1 MKHAKKL
8 LAALL
13 ALAMMLAMAVP
24 AFADKGTYG
33 TTGTITINKAVN
45 GQTYKIYRIFDLESF
60 DDGNNAYS
68 YKLNATWNG
77 FENYDKG
84 GVSASQF
91 FTIENGYIKWVDGK
105 NNTEGAAEFAKLAK
119 AYLADHTA
127 ITPIDSKEATG
138 TTVTFTNMDLGYYLV
153 DTSLGT
159 LLSLNT
165 SKPNAAIDEKNEVP
179 SIDKVVSS
187 SNTYGTATSSDAQ
200 IGDTVYYKV
209 TIHAKKGAEGYI
221 LNDTMSVGLTFNND
235 IVIKNGANALTAG
248 TDYTVKTGDDAVDCT
263 FVVEFT
269 QSYLDGLTDNAD
281 LEVTYTAT
289 LNEKAKVDTAS
300 TNKAKLE
307 YGEKHNTVEK
317 ETTTNTYKFDLVK
330 IDGSDKKLIDGAKFE
345 LYEDAECS
353 AAKQVKFTVSADKE
367 TYKVSTAEGATGTIE
382 VKDGKVT
389 IEGLDKKTYYLK
401 EKQAPSGYNT
411 LAEAVKVNVA
421 EDAVRSEVVT
431 TTSGEDKIYDKGGK
445 AIENN
450 KGTLLPST
458 GGIGT
463 TIFYLVGGGLM
474 VAAAVLLITKKRM
487 ENKDN

>member
-33 TTGTITINKAVN
+33 TTKGTITINKAVS

-68 YKLNATWNG
+68 YKLNTAWNG
-77 FENYDKG
+77 FKDYTDANTFFT
-84 GVSASQF
+84 VSAQ
-91 FTIENGYIKWVDGK
+91 GYIEWAEGK
-105 NNTEGAAEFAKLAK
+105 HNTESAAEFAKLAK
-119 AYLADHTA
+119 AYLAVHTE
-127 ITPIDSKEATG
+127 ITPIKSQEATG
-138 TTVTFTNMDLGYYLV
+138 ETVTFTDMDLGYYLV

-165 SKPNAAIDEKNEVP
+165 SKPNATIDEKNVAP
-179 SIDKVVSS
+179 TIDKVVSAGT
-187 SNTYGTATSSDAQ
+187 NYGASSDAQ

-209 TIHAKKGAEGYI
+209 TIHAKKGAEGYV
-221 LNDTMSVGLTFNND
+221 LNDTMSEGLTFNNN
-235 IVIKNGANALTAG
+235 IAIKNGANTLEAG
-248 TDYTVKTGDDAVDCT
+248 TDYTVKTDAEAGGCT
-263 FVVEFT
+263 FVVEFA
-269 QSYLDGLTDNAD
+269 QSYLDGLTGDAD

-289 LNEKAKVDTAS
+289 LNENAKVGVAD

-307 YGEKHNTVEK
+307 YGENHKTVEK
-317 ETTTNTYKFDLVK
+317 ETKTNTYKFDLVK
-330 IDGSDKKLIDGAKFE
+330 IDGRSRKLIDGALFK
-345 LYEDAECS
+345 LYEDQDCT
-353 AAKQVKFTVSADKE
+353 KVVKFTVNGT
-367 TYKVSTAEGATGTIE
+367 TYKVSTAAEGTTDTIA
-382 VKDGKVT
+382 VTNGMVT
-389 IEGLDKKTYYLK
+389 IEGLDKKVYYLK
-401 EKQAPSGYNT
+401 ETQAPSGYNT
-411 LAEAVKVNVA
+411 LTGYVDVNVS
-421 EDAVRSEVVT
+421 ENTVRANVET
-431 TTSGEDKIYDKGGK
+431 TTSADGTFYTTGGK

>member
-24 AFADKGTYG
+24 AFAATTGTFG
-33 TTGTITINKAVN
+33 TTKGTITINKAVS

-77 FENYDKG
+77 FKDYTGANT
-84 GVSASQF
+84 F
-91 FTIENGYIKWVDGK
+91 FTVNAQGYIEWAEGK
-105 NNTEGAAEFAKLAK
+105 HNTESAAEFAKLAK
-119 AYLADHTA
+119 AYLADHTT
-127 ITPIDSKEATG
+127 ITPIESKEATG
-138 TTVTFTNMDLGYYLV
+138 ETVTFANMDLGYYLV

-165 SKPNAAIDEKNEVP
+165 SHPDATIDEKNVAP
-179 SIDKVVSS
+179 TIDKVVSAGT
-187 SNTYGTATSSDAQ
+187 NYGASSDAQ

-209 TIHAKKGAEGYI
+209 TIHAKKGAEGYV
-221 LNDTMSVGLTFNND
+221 LNDTMSEGLTFNNN
-235 IVIKNGANALTAG
+235 IVIKNGANTLEAG
-248 TDYTVKTGDDAVDCT
+248 TDYTVKTGAEAGGCT
-263 FVVEFT
+263 FVVEFA
-269 QSYLDGLTDNAD
+269 QSYLNGLATDAD

-289 LNEKAKVDTAS
+289 LNEKAVVGTAS
-300 TNKAKLE
+300 TNKAELK
-307 YGEKHNTVEK
+307 YGENHNTVEK

-330 IDGSDKKLIDGAKFE
+330 IDGSNKKLIDGALFK
-345 LYEDAECS
+345 LYEDQGCT
-353 AAKQVKFTVSADKE
+353 KVVKFTVNGT
-367 TYKVSTAEGATGTIE
+367 TYKVSTAAEGTTDTIA
-382 VKDGKVT
+382 VTNGMVT
-389 IEGLDKKTYYLK
+389 IEGLDKKIYYLK
-401 EKQAPSGYNT
+401 ETQAPSGYNT
-411 LAEAVKVNVA
+411 LTGYVDVNVS
-421 EDAVRSEVVT
+421 EDTVRANVT
-431 TTSGEDKIYDKGGK
+431 TTTSADGTFYTNGGK

-463 TIFYLVGGGLM
+463 TIFYVIGGGLM

>member
-8 LAALL
+8 LSALL

-24 AFADKGTYG
+24 AFAATGTFG
-33 TTGTITINKAVN
+33 TKGTITINKAVS

-77 FENYDKG
+77 FENYTKE

-91 FTIENGYIKWVDGK
+91 FTIENGYIKWVADAD
-105 NNTEGAAEFAKLAK
+105 AAAFAKLAK
-119 AYLADHTA
+119 AFIAEKNITKTDETTADA
-127 ITPIDSKEATG
+127 SGAQ
-138 TTVTFTNMDLGYYLV
+138 FTNMDLGYYLV
-153 DTSLGT
+153 DTTLGT

-165 SKPNAAIDEKNEVP
+165 SKPNATIDEKNVAP
-179 SIDKVVSS
+179 TIDKVVSADGT
-187 SNTYGTATSSDAQ
+187 NYGASSDAQ

-221 LNDTMSVGLTFNND
+221 LNDTMSEGLTFNND
-235 IVIKNGANALTAG
+235 IEIKNGTATLTAD
-248 TDYTVKTGDDAVDCT
+248 TDYTVKTGAEAGGCT
-263 FVVEFT
+263 FVVEFA
-269 QSYLDGLTDNAD
+269 QSYLNGLATDAD

-289 LNEKAKVDTAS
+289 LNEKAVVGTAS
-300 TNKAKLE
+300 TNKAELK
-307 YGEKHNTVEK
+307 YGENHNTVK
-317 ETTTNTYKFDLVK
+317 QETTTNTYKFDLVK
-330 IDGSDKKLIDGAKFE
+330 IDGSDKKLIDGALFK
-345 LYEDAECS
+345 LYEDQDCTNV
-353 AAKQVKFTVSADKE
+353 VKFTVSGT
-367 TYKVSTAEGATGTIE
+367 TYKVSTAAEGTTDTIT
-382 VKDGKVT
+382 VTNGKVT

-401 EKQAPSGYNT
+401 ETQAPSGYNT
-411 LAEAVKVNVA
+411 LTEAVEVNVA
-421 EDAVRSEVVT
+421 EDAVRENVT
-431 TTSGEDKIYDKGGK
+431 TSTSGEDTFYTRGGK
-445 AIENN
+445 AIANN
-450 KGTLLPST
+450 KGTILPST

>member
-1 MKHAKKL
+1 MKLAKKL

-24 AFADKGTYG
+24 AFAATGTFN
-33 TTGTITINKAVN
+33 TTKGTITINNAVN

-68 YKLNATWNG
+68 YKLNTDWRG
-77 FENYDKG
+77 FDSYSKDG
-84 GVSASQF
+84 ASASQF
-91 FTIENGYIKWVDGK
+91 FTIQNDYIKWVADAD
-105 NNTEGAAEFAKLAK
+105 AAAFAKLAK
-119 AYLADHTA
+119 AFIAEKSITRTAETTADA
-127 ITPIDSKEATG
+127 SGAQ
-138 TTVTFTNMDLGYYLV
+138 FTNMDLGYYLV
-153 DTSLGT
+153 DTTLGT

-165 SKPNAAIDEKNEVP
+165 SHPDARIDEKNVAP
-179 SIDKVVSS
+179 TIDKVVSS
-187 SNTYGTATSSDAQ
+187 SATYGTATSSDAQ

-317 ETTTNTYKFDLVK
+317 ETTTYTYKFDLVK
-330 IDGSDKKLIDGAKFE
+330 IDGSNNKLIDGAKFE

-353 AAKQVKFTVSADKE
+353 AAKQVKFTVSADKK
-367 TYKVSTAEGATGTIE
+367 TYKVSTAAGATGTIE
-382 VKDGKVT
+382 VKNGKVT

>member
-13 ALAMMLAMAVP
+13 ALAMLLAMAAVP
-24 AFADKGTYG
+24 AFADKGTFD
-33 TTGTITINKAVN
+33 TTKGTITINNAVS

-68 YKLNATWNG
+68 YKLNDAWNG
-77 FENYDKG
+77 FEHYTNA

-91 FTIENGYIKWVDGK
+91 FTIANDYIKWVDGK

-119 AYLADHTA
+119 AYLAEHTE
-127 ITPIDSKEATG
+127 ITPIKSQEATG
-138 TTVTFTNMDLGYYLV
+138 ETVTFTDMDLGYYLV

-165 SKPNAAIDEKNEVP
+165 SKPNATIDEKNEVP

-221 LNDTMSVGLTFNND
+221 LNDTMSEGLTFNND
-235 IVIKNGANALTAG
+235 IVIKNGANTLTAA
-248 TDYTVKTGDDAVDCT
+248 DYTVKTGTEAVDCT
-263 FVVEFT
+263 FVVEFA
-269 QSYLDGLTDNAD
+269 QSYLDNLTGDAD

-289 LNEKAKVDTAS
+289 LNENAKVGVAD

-307 YGEKHNTVEK
+307 YGENHNTVEK
-317 ETTTNTYKFDLVK
+317 ETKTNTYKFDLVK
-330 IDGSDKKLIDGAKFE
+330 IDGRSRKLIDGAQFE
-345 LYEDAECS
+345 LYKDQECT
-353 AAKQVKFTVSADKE
+353 QPVKFTVSADKK
-367 TYKVSTAEGATGTIE
+367 TYKVSTAADAIGTIE

-389 IEGLDKKTYYLK
+389 IEGLDKKIYYLK
-401 EKQAPSGYNT
+401 ETQAPSGYNT
-411 LAEAVKVNVA
+411 LTGYVDVNVS
-421 EDAVRSEVVT
+421 EDTVRANVT
-431 TTSGEDKIYDKGGK
+431 TTTSADGTFYITGGK
-445 AIENN
+445 PIENN

-463 TIFYLVGGGLM
+463 TIFYVIGGGLM
-474 VAAAVLLITKKRM
+474 VAAAILLITKKRM

>member
-13 ALAMMLAMAVP
+13 ALAMLLAMAAVP

-68 YKLNATWNG
+68 YKLNNTWNG
-77 FENYDKG
+77 FDNYTKDG
-84 GVSASQF
+84 ASAKQF
-91 FTIENGYIKWVDGK
+91 FTIVNGYIKWEENAD
-105 NNTEGAAEFAKLAK
+105 AAAFAKLAK
-119 AYLADHTA
+119 AFIAENNITKTAETTAD
-127 ITPIDSKEATG
+127 ATG
-138 TTVTFTNMDLGYYLV
+138 AQFTNMDLGYYLV

-165 SKPNAAIDEKNEVP
+165 SKPNATIDEKNVAP
-179 SIDKVVSS
+179 TIDKVVSA
-187 SNTYGTATSSDAQ
+187 NGTDYKENSDAQ

-221 LNDTMSVGLTFNND
+221 LNDTMSVGLTFNADSLKVVNKATNAELT
-235 IVIKNGANALTAG
+235 KN
-248 TDYTVKTGDDAVDCT
+248 TDYTVKTGAEAGGCT

-269 QSYLDGLTDNAD
+269 QSYLNGLTTDAD

-289 LNEKAKVDTAS
+289 LNEKAKVGVAD

-307 YGEKHNTVEK
+307 YGENHNTVEK
-317 ETTTNTYKFDLVK
+317 ETKTNTYKFDLVK
-330 IDGSDKKLIDGAKFE
+330 IDGRSRKLIDGALFK
-345 LYEDAECS
+345 LYEDQGCTRV
-353 AAKQVKFTVSADKE
+353 VKFTVNGT
-367 TYKVSTAEGATGTIE
+367 TYKVSTAAEGTIDTIA
-382 VKDGKVT
+382 VTNGMVT
-389 IEGLDKKTYYLK
+389 IEGLDKKVYYLK
-401 EKQAPSGYNT
+401 ETQAPSGYNT
-411 LAEAVKVNVA
+411 LAGYVDVNVS
-421 EDAVRSEVVT
+421 EDTVRADVET
-431 TTSGEDKIYDKGGK
+431 TTSGEDTFYTTGGK

-463 TIFYLVGGGLM
+463 TIFYVIGGGLM

>member
-24 AFADKGTYG
+24 AFAATTGTSG
-33 TTGTITINKAVN
+33 TTKGTITINNAVN
-45 GQTYKIYRIFDLESF
+45 GQEYKIYRIFDLESY
-60 DDGNNAYS
+60 DDAAGAYS
-68 YKLNATWNG
+68 YKLNTDWNG
-77 FENYDKG
+77 FENYTND
-84 GVSASQF
+84 GVSASDF
-91 FTIENGYIKWVDGK
+91 FTIVNGYIKWKESAD
-105 NNTEGAAEFAKLAK
+105 AAAFAKLAK
-119 AYLADHTA
+119 AFIAKKSITRTAETTADA
-127 ITPIDSKEATG
+127 SGAQ
-138 TTVTFTNMDLGYYLV
+138 FTNMDLGYYLV
-153 DTSLGT
+153 DTTLGT
-159 LLSLNT
+159 LLSLDT
-165 SKPNAAIDEKNEVP
+165 SKPNATIDEKNVAP
-179 SIDKVVSS
+179 TIDKDVSAGI
-187 SNTYGTATSSDAQ
+187 NYGPSSDAQ

-221 LNDTMSVGLTFNND
+221 LNDTMSVGLTFNADSLKVVNKATNAELT
-235 IVIKNGANALTAG
+235 KN
-248 TDYTVKTGDDAVDCT
+248 TDYTVKTGAEAVDCT
-263 FVVEFT
+263 FVVEFA
-269 QSYLDGLTDNAD
+269 QSYLNGLTGDAD

-289 LNEKAKVDTAS
+289 LNEKAVVGTAS

-317 ETTTNTYKFDLVK
+317 ETTTYTYKFDLVK

-345 LYEDAECS
+345 LYEDQDCTQ
-353 AAKQVKFTVSADKE
+353 QVKFTKSADEK
-367 TYKVSTAEGATGTIE
+367 TYKVSTAAGATGTIE

-389 IEGLDKKTYYLK
+389 IEGLDKKNYYLK
-401 EKQAPSGYNT
+401 ETQAPSGYNT
-411 LAEAVKVNVA
+411 LTGYVVVNVS
-421 EDAVRSEVVT
+421 EDTVRADVVT
-431 TTSGEDKIYDKGGK
+431 TTSGEDMIYTTGGK

-450 KGTLLPST
+450 KGTILPST

>member
-8 LAALL
+8 LAAVL

-24 AFADKGTYG
+24 AFAATGTFDKTK
-33 TTGTITINKAVN
+33 GTITINKAVS

-68 YKLNATWNG
+68 YKLNTAWNG
-77 FENYDKG
+77 FKDYTDANTFFT
-84 GVSASQF
+84 VSAQ
-91 FTIENGYIKWVDGK
+91 GYIEWAEGK
-105 NNTEGAAEFAKLAK
+105 HNTESAAEFAKLAK
-119 AYLADHTA
+119 AYLAVHTE
-127 ITPIDSKEATG
+127 ITPIKSQEATG
-138 TTVTFTNMDLGYYLV
+138 ETVTFTDMELGYYLV

-165 SKPNAAIDEKNEVP
+165 SKPNATIDEKNVAP
-179 SIDKVVSS
+179 TIDKVVSADGSNYGAS
-187 SNTYGTATSSDAQ
+187 SEAQ

-235 IVIKNGANALTAG
+235 IKIKNGANTLTAN
-248 TDYTVKTGDDAVDCT
+248 TDYTVKTDAEAGGCT
-263 FVVEFT
+263 FVVEFA
-269 QSYLDGLTDNAD
+269 QSYLDGLTGDAD

-289 LNEKAKVDTAS
+289 LNENAKVGVAD

-307 YGEKHNTVEK
+307 YGENHNTVEK
-317 ETTTNTYKFDLVK
+317 ETKTNTYKFDLVK
-330 IDGSDKKLIDGAKFE
+330 IDGSNRKLIDGALFK
-345 LYEDAECS
+345 LYEDQGCT
-353 AAKQVKFTVSADKE
+353 KVVKFTVNGT
-367 TYKVSTAEGATGTIE
+367 TYKVSTAAEGTTDTIA
-382 VKDGKVT
+382 VTNGMVT
-389 IEGLDKKTYYLK
+389 IEGLDKKVYYLK
-401 EKQAPSGYNT
+401 ETQAPSGYNT
-411 LAEAVKVNVA
+411 LTGYVDVNVS
-421 EDAVRSEVVT
+421 EDTVRADVET
-431 TTSGEDKIYDKGGK
+431 TTSADGTFYTTGGK

>member
-24 AFADKGTYG
+24 AFAATGTFN
-33 TTGTITINKAVN
+33 TTKGTITINKAVN

-68 YKLNATWNG
+68 YKLNANWTG
-77 FENYDKG
+77 FDSYTKD

-91 FTIENGYIKWVDGK
+91 FTIENDYIKWVADAD
-105 NNTEGAAEFAKLAK
+105 AAAFAKLAK
-119 AYLADHTA
+119 AFIAEKNITKTDETTADA
-127 ITPIDSKEATG
+127 SGAQ
-138 TTVTFTNMDLGYYLV
+138 FTNMDLGYYLV

-165 SKPNAAIDEKNEVP
+165 SHPDARIDEKNEVP

-187 SNTYGTATSSDAQ
+187 SETYGNETSSDAQ

-221 LNDTMSVGLTFNND
+221 LNDTMSEGLTFNND
-235 IVIKNGANALTAG
+235 IEIENGANTLTAN

-263 FVVEFT
+263 FVVEFA
-269 QSYLDGLTDNAD
+269 QSYLDRLTTDAD

-289 LNEKAKVDTAS
+289 LNKNAQVGTAS

-307 YGEKHNTVEK
+307 YGEKHNTVKK

-330 IDGSDKKLIDGAKFE
+330 IDGSDNKLIDGAKFE
-345 LYEDAECS
+345 LYEDRDCTQ
-353 AAKQVKFTVSADKE
+353 QVKFTKSADGK
-367 TYKVSTAEGATGTIE
+367 TYKVSTAADAIGTIE

-401 EKQAPSGYNT
+401 ETQAPSGYNV
-411 LAEAVKVNVA
+411 LKDAVAVDVLQ
-421 EDAVRSEVVT
+421 DAVRANVET
-431 TTSGEDKIYDKGGK
+431 TTSAEGTFYTSGGK
-445 AIENN
+445 AIANN

>member
-24 AFADKGTYG
+24 AFAATTGTFG
-33 TTGTITINKAVN
+33 TTKGTITINKAVS

-77 FENYDKG
+77 FKDYTGANT
-84 GVSASQF
+84 F
-91 FTIENGYIKWVDGK
+91 FTVNAQGYIEWTEGK
-105 NNTEGAAEFAKLAK
+105 HNTESAAEFAKLAK
-119 AYLADHTA
+119 AYLAEHTE
-127 ITPIDSKEATG
+127 ITPIESKEATG
-138 TTVTFTNMDLGYYLV
+138 ETVTFANMDLGYYLV

-165 SKPNAAIDEKNEVP
+165 SHPDATIDEKNVAP
-179 SIDKVVSS
+179 TIDKVVSAGI
-187 SNTYGTATSSDAQ
+187 NYGASSDAQ

-209 TIHAKKGAEGYI
+209 TIHAKKGAEGYV
-221 LNDTMSVGLTFNND
+221 LNDTMSESLTFNNN
-235 IVIKNGANALTAG
+235 IAIKNGANTLEAG
-248 TDYTVKTGDDAVDCT
+248 TDYTVKTGAEAGGCT
-263 FVVEFT
+263 FVVEFA

-289 LNEKAKVDTAS
+289 LNEKAQVSTAS
-300 TNKAKLE
+300 TNKAELK
-307 YGEKHNTVEK
+307 YGENHNTVK
-317 ETTTNTYKFDLVK
+317 QETTTNTYKFDLVK
-330 IDGSDKKLIDGAKFE
+330 IDGRSRKLIDGALFE
-345 LYEDAECS
+345 LYKDQNCTQ
-353 AAKQVKFTVSADKE
+353 QVKFTKSADEK
-367 TYKVSTAEGATGTIE
+367 TYKVSTAEGAIGTIA

-389 IEGLDKKTYYLK
+389 IEGLDKKVYYLK
-401 EKQAPSGYNT
+401 ETQAPSGYNT
-411 LAEAVKVNVA
+411 LTGYVDVNVS
-421 EDAVRSEVVT
+421 EDTVRANVT
-431 TTSGEDKIYDKGGK
+431 TTTSADGTFYTTGGK
-445 AIENN
+445 PIENN

-463 TIFYLVGGGLM
+463 TIFYVIGGGLM

>member
-24 AFADKGTYG
+24 AFAATTGTFG
-33 TTGTITINKAVN
+33 TTKGTITINKAVS

-77 FENYDKG
+77 FKDYTGANTFFT
-84 GVSASQF
+84 VSAQ
-91 FTIENGYIKWVDGK
+91 GYIEWAEGK
-105 NNTEGAAEFAKLAK
+105 HNTESAAEFAKLAK
-119 AYLADHTA
+119 AYLAVHTE
-127 ITPIDSKEATG
+127 ITPIKSQEATG
-138 TTVTFTNMDLGYYLV
+138 ETVTFTDMDLGYYLV

-165 SKPNAAIDEKNEVP
+165 SKPNATIDEKNVAP
-179 SIDKVVSS
+179 TIDKAVSAD
-187 SNTYGTATSSDAQ
+187 GTNYRASSDAQ

-209 TIHAKKGAEGYI
+209 TIHAKKGAEGYV
-221 LNDTMSVGLTFNND
+221 LNDTMSEGLTFNNN
-235 IVIKNGANALTAG
+235 IVIKNGANTLTAG
-248 TDYTVKTGDDAVDCT
+248 TDYTVKTGEDAKPYT

-289 LNEKAKVDTAS
+289 LNEKAKVGVAD

-307 YGEKHNTVEK
+307 YGEKHKTVEK
-317 ETTTNTYKFDLVK
+317 ETKTNTYKFDLVK
-330 IDGSDKKLIDGAKFE
+330 IDGRSRKLIDGALFK
-345 LYEDAECS
+345 LYEDQDCT
-353 AAKQVKFTVSADKE
+353 KVVKFTVNGT
-367 TYKVSTAEGATGTIE
+367 TYKVSTAAEGTTDTIA
-382 VKDGKVT
+382 VTNGMVT
-389 IEGLDKKTYYLK
+389 IEGLDKKVYYLK
-401 EKQAPSGYNT
+401 ETQAPSGYNT
-411 LAEAVKVNVA
+411 LTGYVDVNVS
-421 EDAVRSEVVT
+421 EDTVRADVT
-431 TTSGEDKIYDKGGK
+431 TTTSADGTFYTTGGK

-463 TIFYLVGGGLM
+463 TIFYVIGGGLM

>member
-13 ALAMMLAMAVP
+13 ALAMLLAMAVP
-24 AFADKGTYG
+24 AFAATGTFN
-33 TTGTITINKAVN
+33 TTKGTITINKAVS
-45 GQTYKIYRIFDLESF
+45 GQEYKIYRIFDLESF

-77 FENYDKG
+77 FKDYPDANT
-84 GVSASQF
+84 F
-91 FTIENGYIKWVDGK
+91 FTVNAQGYIEWAEGK
-105 NNTEGAAEFAKLAK
+105 HNTESAAEFAKLAK
-119 AYLADHTA
+119 AYLAVHTE
-127 ITPIDSKEATG
+127 ITPIKSKEADG
-138 TTVTFTNMDLGYYLV
+138 ETVTFTDMELGYYLV

-165 SKPNAAIDEKNEVP
+165 SKPNATIDEKNVAP
-179 SIDKVVSS
+179 TIDKVVSAGT
-187 SNTYGTATSSDAQ
+187 NYGASSDAQ

-209 TIHAKKGAEGYI
+209 TIHAKKGAEGYV
-221 LNDTMSVGLTFNND
+221 LNDTMSEGLTFNND
-235 IVIKNGANALTAG
+235 IVIKNGGTALIKD
-248 TDYTVKTGDDAVDCT
+248 TDYTVKTGAEAGGCT

-269 QSYLDGLTDNAD
+269 QSYLNGLTGDAD

-289 LNEKAKVDTAS
+289 LNENAKVGVAD

-307 YGEKHNTVEK
+307 YGENHNTVEK
-317 ETTTNTYKFDLVK
+317 ETKTNTYKFDLVK
-330 IDGSDKKLIDGAKFE
+330 IDGRNRKLIDGALFK
-345 LYEDAECS
+345 LYEDQGCT
-353 AAKQVKFTVSADKE
+353 KVVKFTVNDT
-367 TYKVSTAEGATGTIE
+367 TYKVSTAAEETTDTIA
-382 VKDGKVT
+382 VTNGMVT
-389 IEGLDKKTYYLK
+389 IEGLDKKIYYLK
-401 EKQAPSGYNT
+401 ETQAPSGYNT
-411 LAEAVKVNVA
+411 LTGYVDVNVS
-421 EDAVRSEVVT
+421 EDTVRANVMT
-431 TTSGEDKIYDKGGK
+431 TTSADGTFYTTGGK